1 MASALLEELKIV
13 ATEAKRSQIE
23 DAVGSSWAALAAEED
38 PQGRGIGTLLVEVGA
53 GGGGGRGGGGREGRG
68 GEGAWGRGCWTA
80 RTMGGSDG
88 NPV

>member
-38 PQGRGIGTLLVEVGA
+38 PQGRGIGTLLVKAGA
-53 GGGGGRGGGGREGRG
+53 GGGGREGGEGRG
-68 GEGAWGRGCWTA
+68 AGGAWGRGCWTA
-80 RTMGGSDG
+80 RTIGGSDG